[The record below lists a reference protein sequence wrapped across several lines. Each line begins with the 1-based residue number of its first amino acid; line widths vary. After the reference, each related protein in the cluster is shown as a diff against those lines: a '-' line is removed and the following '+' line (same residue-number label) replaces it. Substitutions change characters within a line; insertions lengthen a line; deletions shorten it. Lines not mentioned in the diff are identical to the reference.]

1 MEIGENWE
9 KIVKIANRSF
19 DSSYHFSMATINS
32 NGMPHITPIGSL
44 ILGNDK
50 KGIYF
55 EKYPINLPK
64 NIENNRNVCILGVNT
79 NIFSILKALLKKK
92 FADEPGIRL
101 WGIAGEK
108 RKATKEEIE
117 LLHKKIQSLLP
128 LIGPLLSKLKGYKLL
143 WGDLKYVREIQFHS
157 FEPVKFG
164 EMTKSLWHK

>member
-9 KIVKIANRSF
+9 KIIKIADKSF
-19 DSSYHFSMATINS
+19 FSSYYFSIASVNS
-32 NGMPHITPIGSL
+32 NGMPHVTPIGSL

-55 EKYPINLPK
+55 EKYPVNLPK
-64 NIENNRNVCILGVNT
+64 NIENNRNVCVLGVNT
-79 NIFSILKALLKKK
+79 GIFSLLKALLKKK

-101 WGIAGEK
+101 WGSAGER

-117 LLHKKIQSLLP
+117 LLHRKIQSALPVIGLLF
-128 LIGPLLSKLKGYKLL
+128 SKLKGYKLL

-157 FEPVKFG
+157 FEQIKFG
-164 EMTKSLWHK
+164 EMTRSLRL